1 MYFHVLL
8 RIFRTNFAR
17 PFFFC
22 NVSSIYYIENMSNVS
37 PEIEKM
43 LLLDEI
49 FRIFHSQPVENF
61 IKLN

>member
-1 MYFHVLL
+1 
-8 RIFRTNFAR
+8 
-17 PFFFC
+17 
-22 NVSSIYYIENMSNVS
+22 MSNVS

-49 FRIFHSQPVENF
+49 FRIFHSQPVEHF